1 MWGSMLSQR
10 FRGAS
15 LLTLFRGALSQAFVP
30 SYFPFATLCRL
41 SPCFCLNHVWN
52 AIPLISRWSPPS
64 LTVKTPKTFQLVTDA
79 SGNPHDPLQLGVE
92 APQRAPQQRRQ
103 APGRARQR
111 AHGAQQAAQAGDMAR
126 ERVHGFSG
134 ENLPPFMVVHLLEWW
149 SWDINDISKHIKPII
164 KDINYYDK
172 SPSIIIMETHKRFVV
187 HPKR

>member
-41 SPCFCLNHVWN
+41 SPCFCLNHVWTQS
-52 AIPLISRWSPPS
+52 LWSPGDLHHPWLSKLQKRFSWWPMPPGILTTLCSLGWKRRSGRPS
-64 LTVKTPKTFQLVTDA
+64 SA
-79 SGNPHDPLQLGVE
+79 
-92 APQRAPQQRRQ
+92 ARRQ
-103 APGRARQR
+103 GGRASARTER
-111 AHGAQQAAQAGDMAR
+111 SRRRSGDMAR

-172 SPSIIIMETHKRFVV
+172 SPSIIMMETHKRFVV